1 VIDYRAV
8 DFADAFKN
16 VDIVLESVGGDYGE
30 RSLRTL
36 RPGGLFITI
45 VDRLNEELA
54 QRARA
59 AGKRFAGF
67 SVEPDQVGL
76 EGLVRLVDTG
86 ELRIHVEKTFQ
97 LEAAGEAHRFLA
109 TNPKG
114 KIVLT
119 V

>member
-67 SVEPDQVGL
+67 SVEPDQVGPRRTRSSRRY
-76 EGLVRLVDTG
+76 GRAQD
-86 ELRIHVEKTFQ
+86 LRRKDIS
-97 LEAAGEAHRFLA
+97 ARGRR
-109 TNPKG
+109 
-114 KIVLT
+114 
-119 V
+119 